1 MLTVGAV
8 LWIGQNVAPAG
19 MLGDPLDSVLTRAEA
34 DPMDEALSAL
44 MISWRSVFGDR
55 FLSGSLLII
64 ALHSSAFASPI
75 GRLFKEA
82 LDGVIETT
90 PYFAA
95 KGARKGLTNELG
107 SQSPEDLLRAKLEA
121 IDEETGKMA
130 NSISNLIFIYNTPE
144 QRLVPEK
151 EYRRIKSQF
160 LDKVRGSK
168 KEQARL
174 VFMTNLKCSAYALDL
189 LSGFSEALASGRDL
203 STYREPIQDLRRCSD
218 LLRRVKGYHIE
229 SVEGYEKLGNSFLPL
244 FKDLKSLDSQKR
256 REVSLFVSTMLS
268 AMKGQHAAVEK
279 AARDWF

>member
-95 KGARKGLTNELG
+95 KAERVNDFATPGF
-107 SQSPEDLLRAKLEA
+107 
-121 IDEETGKMA
+121 I
-130 NSISNLIFIYNTPE
+130 NSVCI
-144 QRLVPEK
+144 
-151 EYRRIKSQF
+151 
-160 LDKVRGSK
+160 
-168 KEQARL
+168 
-174 VFMTNLKCSAYALDL
+174 
-189 LSGFSEALASGRDL
+189 
-203 STYREPIQDLRRCSD
+203 
-218 LLRRVKGYHIE
+218 
-229 SVEGYEKLGNSFLPL
+229 
-244 FKDLKSLDSQKR
+244 
-256 REVSLFVSTMLS
+256 
-268 AMKGQHAAVEK
+268 
-279 AARDWF
+279 